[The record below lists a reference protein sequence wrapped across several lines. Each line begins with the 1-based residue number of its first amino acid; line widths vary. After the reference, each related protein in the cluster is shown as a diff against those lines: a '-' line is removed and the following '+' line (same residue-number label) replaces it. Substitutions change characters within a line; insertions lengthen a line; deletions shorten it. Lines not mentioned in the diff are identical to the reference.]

1 MEPNKANFIV
11 TRLVTRR
18 PNSVVTIC
26 FYYTNLQPHTL
37 LIRRYVIESQLEEPP
52 KKAVSKAVL
61 FPLKHDY
68 LSC

>member
-37 LIRRYVIESQLEEPP
+37 LIRRSLVRAQVEEPP
-52 KKAVSKAVL
+52 KKASSKAML
-61 FPLKHDY
+61 FPFIRQ
-68 LSC
+68 